1 MAGNDINF
9 FFSNTKW
16 HQHII
21 GCTVKRENSM
31 TSFNIFV
38 QDMQHGASI
47 KKQVTYI
54 LWNQNLQATE
64 SIANSNTKH
73 AAEI

>member
-1 MAGNDINF
+1 
-9 FFSNTKW
+9 
-16 HQHII
+16 
-21 GCTVKRENSM
+21 M
-31 TSFNIFV
+31 TLFNIFI
-38 QDMQHGASI
+38 QDMQQGASI
-47 KKQVTYI
+47 NKRVTYI